1 MVCPLATADFPTGSG
16 KTYSGSRKIFGRL
29 FVPPSDESSVFAANL
44 INILANPF
52 LQRQDMVSPIL
63 NDFNKPANQF
73 CTWQHQGRI
82 HAKLASERPF
92 ADCNAVR
99 AAGVP
104 PPAIEP
110 HWTRR
115 DKTTLRRAHR
125 WPIGGRELLL
135 AERAAA
141 AAEKAAAA
149 AEREQAE
156 RLARRPRACAESIE
170 DLQTVHAHFL
180 NIIDIDILT
189 YT

>member
-1 MVCPLATADFPTGSG
+1 MCLWLVCLKLRAVKFSITCHGLPATADFPTGSG

-104 PPAIEP
+104 LPAIEP
-110 HWTRR
+110 H
-115 DKTTLRRAHR
+115 
-125 WPIGGRELLL
+125 
-135 AERAAA
+135 
-141 AAEKAAAA
+141 
-149 AEREQAE
+149 
-156 RLARRPRACAESIE
+156 
-170 DLQTVHAHFL
+170 
-180 NIIDIDILT
+180 
-189 YT
+189 